1 MSTSEHRILVVDD
14 DRDGAESLALLLRIE
29 GYSTQSAYDG
39 MEALRVAREFL
50 PHVVLLDISMPE
62 LDGFDVASRLH
73 AESWARGLRVI
84 ALTAWNRFDD
94 RARARAVGF
103 DGYLVKP
110 VDFAMLQQMLRTY
123 RALAE

>member
-1 MSTSEHRILVVDD
+1 MRGGRLLASPVLWV
-14 DRDGAESLALLLRIE
+14 GLLFAALLLRME

-39 MEALRVAREFL
+39 MEALRVAREFQ

-73 AESWARGLRVI
+73 AEAWAGGLRVI

-110 VDFAMLQQMLRTY
+110 VDFALLQQMLLTY
-123 RALAE
+123 CALSE